1 MMRKRGLVGMGM
13 LIILLGLGVAKG
25 TAEIRQGLRYRNIGG
40 YNGYI
45 EKLQAYI
52 PANAVVM
59 GQPTW
64 FYGFY
69 KQPYYA
75 DRYFAWIVRT
85 PHDPVRESLGWSFK
99 EALEQVGVE
108 YLIID
113 SQLYN
118 RMLKSNAL
126 NSLPSDEVIAFLT
139 EQCLLIGEVED
150 ELYGFMEGQP
160 KITRIY
166 KVKTSRHWFRLMS
179 DSHERFGWTTRLGRV
194 MLLRRG
200 TSLSLGGDYDI
211 DPHAMSLL

>member
-1 MMRKRGLVGMGM
+1 MGM
-13 LIILLGLGVAKG
+13 LIILLGLGLAKS
-25 TAEIRQGLRYRNIGG
+25 TAEIREGLRYRNAGG

-45 EKLQAYI
+45 EKLQVYI
-52 PANAVVM
+52 PPNAVVM

-75 DRYFAWIVRT
+75 DRYFAWIART
-85 PHDPVRESLGWSFK
+85 PRDQVRERLGRSFK
-99 EALEQVGVE
+99 EAIEQAGVE

-118 RMLKSNAL
+118 RMLRSNAL
-126 NSLPSDEVIAFLT
+126 NSLPGDEVIAFLT

-160 KITRIY
+160 KITRVY
-166 KVKTSRHWFRLMS
+166 KVKTSKMTL
-179 DSHERFGWTTRLGRV
+179 
-194 MLLRRG
+194 
-200 TSLSLGGDYDI
+200 
-211 DPHAMSLL
+211 